1 MKRIL
6 LVFLLSIAPLA
17 IAQNFENLWEDHFSY
32 VSVKD
37 ISQGDDRIFVGTDN
51 AIFTYDLSTEEIT
64 TLSSVQGLAG
74 EPITTIHYSSQ
85 TNLLLIGYQDGLIEV
100 VTIDQE
106 NEVLKVVDIRDKQN
120 IPPNKKRINHFTEH
134 QGKIYISA
142 GFGVSVYDLERLEFR
157 DSYFIGDF
165 GSQINIS
172 QTTILAPY
180 IYAASTQ
187 GGIRRAVLNNDNII
201 DFQEWELVTQG
212 DYTAVQT
219 LGTRVLI
226 ANTNNTVFRL
236 NAGNTLQQVAT
247 FSSPIRDFKV
257 NNGVLTISTSTSI
270 QAYDQG
276 FVLKAAVESLPDF
289 NYTLQTGYSFNDTFY
304 LGSALKG
311 LLKVA
316 YNTNQTTQILPD
328 GPLLNTPFALDAT
341 AGQLW
346 VSFGAVTVS
355 FNPYPLD
362 RKGISNLKEGIWT
375 NISHDEL
382 TETLGVNA
390 VNDIVNISIDKQN
403 PETVYFFFLF
413 KWPFKG
419 RKSSAHYFV

>member
-6 LVFLLSIAPLA
+6 LAFLICISPFIG
-17 IAQNFENLWEDHFSY
+17 AQNFENLWDDHFSY

-51 AIFTYDLSTEEIT
+51 AIFIYDLSTEQLT

-74 EPITTIHYSSQ
+74 EAITTIHYSSQ
-85 TNLLLIGYQDGLIEV
+85 TNLLLIGYQNGLIEV
-100 VTIDQE
+100 VTIDQQ

-134 QGKIYISA
+134 EGKIYISA

-165 GSQINIS
+165 GSLINIS
-172 QTTILAPY
+172 QTTILDPY
-180 IYAASTQ
+180 IYAASTE
-187 GGIRRAVLNNDNII
+187 GGLRRAILNNDNII

-219 LGTRVLI
+219 LGTRVLL
-226 ANTNNTVFRL
+226 ANTANTVFRL
-236 NAGNTLQQVAT
+236 NAGNTLQQVASFT
-247 FSSPIRDFKV
+247 SPIRDFKV
-257 NNGVLTISTSTSI
+257 NNAVLTISTSTSI

-276 FVLKAAVESLPDF
+276 FILKASVESLPDF
-289 NYTLQTGYSFNDTFY
+289 NYALQTGYSFNNTFY
-304 LGSALKG
+304 LGTALKG
-311 LLKVA
+311 LLKVGF
-316 YNTNQTTQILPD
+316 NSNQATQILPD

-346 VSFGAVTVS
+346 VSFGAVSVS

-375 NISHDEL
+375 NISHQE
-382 TETLGVNA
+382 
-390 VNDIVNISIDKQN
+390 
-403 PETVYFFFLF
+403 
-413 KWPFKG
+413 
-419 RKSSAHYFV
+419 

>member
-257 NNGVLTISTSTSI
+257 KTGVLTISTSTSI